1 MKKFLLATT
10 ALCFGSGATMAADL
24 VVVPTG
30 TPAVNSSWAGFY
42 LGAHGG
48 YGWGNND
55 FSVVLGTNPLF
66 AVGGIKSRGALYG
79 GQAGYNW
86 QYGRGVAGVEL
97 DFSTAGINGSTASSS
112 VQGTLTDFDSR
123 SDEIKYLGT
132 ARARLG
138 WLPTDNVLL
147 YGTAGLGWER
157 VDRVET
163 RN

>member
-1 MKKFLLATT
+1 MKRFLLATT
-10 ALCFGSGATMAADL
+10 ALCFGSGATMAAD
-24 VVVPTG
+24 VAVAPRVA
-30 TPAVNSSWAGFY
+30 PAVSNSWAGFY

-55 FSVVLGTNPLF
+55 FSAVLSANPFF

-97 DFSTAGINGSTASSS
+97 DFSAAAINGSAAASS
-112 VQGTLTDFDSR
+112 VQGIFTDFDSR

-157 VDRVET
+157 VDRVE
-163 RN
+163 

>member
-10 ALCFGSGATMAADL
+10 ALCFGSGATMAADIA
-24 VVVPTG
+24 VAPSTA
-30 TPAVNSSWAGFY
+30 PAVSNSWAGFY

-55 FSVVLGTNPLF
+55 FSAVLSANPFF

-97 DFSTAGINGSTASSS
+97 DFSAAAINGSA
-112 VQGTLTDFDSR
+112 
-123 SDEIKYLGT
+123 
-132 ARARLG
+132 AA
-138 WLPTDNVLL
+138 
-147 YGTAGLGWER
+147 
-157 VDRVET
+157 
-163 RN
+163 